1 MLIVHV
7 VVVVACGTRPLR
19 CIAAR
24 MALRANAVGAMM
36 IHREG
41 VIECRIIP
49 VARVMTLAALPREVI
64 GRSIAGVT

>member
-24 MALRANAVGAMM
+24 MALGADAVGVFV

-41 VIECRIIP
+41 VIKRRIVP
-49 VARVMTLAALPREVI
+49 VRRVVTLTALSREVI